1 MIVSLLIFAGVAPC
15 SAGTDS
21 DTGLEPGYWE
31 THSVLYAE
39 VQSWTPDGGRDRSGT
54 LVLRAYATLTGD
66 WDCGAE
72 PIVSAL
78 CITGHGTT
86 VREFNLVP
94 GARVFVALTH
104 ADDDLLV
111 SGAAMFYMPLSAC
124 LIPVAESASREC
136 WDYMW
141 ARLTRVR
148 AGLPPPHRRSF
159 PSHPS
164 SASARSSRW
173 LSLAAWRKRR
183 LTSPEA
189 TRRSCRACGW
199 SERMKPMGMKQMV
212 MNQMRNLRNDAAR
225 KRHLPKPGFAGVR
238 RGLDTGKR

>member
-1 MIVSLLIFAGVAPC
+1 MKITTPQRARLWLIVSLLIFAGVAPC

-148 AGLPPPHRRSF
+148 AGLPPPSPEELPVPPEFRLG
-159 PSHPS
+159 
-164 SASARSSRW
+164 AVEQMA
-173 LSLAAWRKRR
+173 LARR
-183 LTSPEA
+183 LAEA
-189 TRRSCRACGW
+189 AADVPRSDEEIMW
-199 SERMKPMGMKQMV
+199 
-212 MNQMRNLRNDAAR
+212 
-225 KRHLPKPGFAGVR
+225 GVR
-238 RGLDTGKR
+238 LERENEADGDEVDEKSSN